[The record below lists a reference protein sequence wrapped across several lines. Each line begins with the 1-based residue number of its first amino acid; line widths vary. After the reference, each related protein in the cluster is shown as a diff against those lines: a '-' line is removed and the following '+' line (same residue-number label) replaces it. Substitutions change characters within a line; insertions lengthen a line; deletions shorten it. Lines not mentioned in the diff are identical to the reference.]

1 MRPLSLIS
9 VLVLLYA
16 LGDTAPATTSLAEAP
31 GPDPSRPVDVAPGE
45 VLVKFRPAVPKDRIA
60 LIVSELGVEV
70 VRTFEALHLYQVRI
84 VSGVP
89 LETVIRRFSL
99 LPEVEYA
106 EPNYIQR
113 PPEGSP
119 QPDR

>member
-9 VLVLLYA
+9 VLVVLYA
-16 LGDTAPATTSLAEAP
+16 WGNTAPATTILAEAP
-31 GPDPSRPVDVAPGE
+31 SPGPSRPIDVAPGE
-45 VLVKFRPAVPKDRIA
+45 VLVKFRPEVPKDRIT

-70 VRTFEALHLYQVRI
+70 VRTFEALHLYHVRI
-84 VSGVP
+84 VSGEP
-89 LETVIRRFSL
+89 LETVIRKFSL

-113 PPEGSP
+113 PQGGS
-119 QPDR
+119 QQSDR